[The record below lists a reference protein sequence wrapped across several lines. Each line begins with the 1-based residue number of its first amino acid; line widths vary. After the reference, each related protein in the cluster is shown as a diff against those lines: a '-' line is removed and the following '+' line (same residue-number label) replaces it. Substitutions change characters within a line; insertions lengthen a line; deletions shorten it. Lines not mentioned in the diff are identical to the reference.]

1 MNLSNTSKV
10 QRLTFL
16 NTSILAF
23 VGILLSGY
31 DQVHWFMY
39 VVPVTYL
46 FSSVTGFCPGIVVSK
61 FILKEDKD
69 MTMKSSQANG
79 ELS

>member
-1 MNLSNTSKV
+1 MNISNTGKV

-23 VGILLSGY
+23 MGIFLSGY

-39 VVPVTYL
+39 VVPAVYL
-46 FSSVTGFCPGIVVSK
+46 FSSVTGFCPGLMVSK
-61 FILKEDKD
+61 FILGNHTE
-69 MTMKSSQANG
+69 SSRA
-79 ELS
+79 